1 MNMANTRS
9 LRPFGIVTLVLL
21 SGVNLAHL
29 LWTVWLTAEQIETG
43 WGFATNMELG
53 VLYPWIVELICLPAL
68 LTALVYLILAIFKK
82 PGKVLL
88 FFNFGLFIAAVG
100 QYVFTNV
107 FIWY

>member
-1 MNMANTRS
+1 MAQSNS

-29 LWTVWLTAEQIETG
+29 LWTVHFALEQMQTG
-43 WGFATNMELG
+43 WGGGTNADLG
-53 VLYPWIVELICLPAL
+53 VLLPWIVEILCLPAMI
-68 LTALVYLILAIFKK
+68 TAVVYLILAAFKK

-88 FFNFGLFIAAVG
+88 FFNLGLFVAAVW

-107 FIWY
+107 AIWH